1 MHKTTYRFFL
11 TSILFILYIPLKAEY
26 PLNNSTTVS
35 RSSKEIKFMV
45 GFKGGITFTQP
56 LVSQKYNVVNQ
67 IDNATAI
74 SGIKDY
80 NPLYQNIGYQYAFTA
95 LYKLTKTLDIRIEP
109 AISNYVYKYRA
120 EYSWTGTG
128 ANTDRVDMSIDHR
141 QSLNYVEIPLTL
153 RYLYGSGKMRPFVQG
168 GIFYGFLLN
177 AIKSSQ
183 KEETYTN
190 ASGTSTLNSSRET
203 GDATPVYVK
212 SRYGFNAGAGIDY
225 DLSAVYL
232 TLDIN
237 LNFGINQVIN
247 EAGRYS
253 VQQFSGGLYDVQDN
267 MRLLVPSINIGI
279 IFPLK
284 KPARSKVVC
293 EY

>member
-1 MHKTTYRFFL
+1 MLKITYRFFL
-11 TSILFILYIPLKAEY
+11 ASILLIFCIPLKAEY
-26 PLNNSTTVS
+26 PRSNSTKIS
-35 RSSKEIKFMV
+35 RSSKDIKFMV

-56 LVSQKYNVVNQ
+56 LVLQKYNIVDP
-67 IDNATAI
+67 IDNAIAQ
-74 SGIKDY
+74 SGTKAY
-80 NPLYQNIGYQYAFTA
+80 NSLFQNIGYQYAFTA
-95 LYKLTKTLDIRIEP
+95 LYKLTKAIDIRIEP
-109 AISNYVYKYRA
+109 TIANYVYKYRA
-120 EYSWTGTG
+120 DYSWTGTG
-128 ANTDRVDMSIDHR
+128 ANTDRVNMSIDHR
-141 QSLNYVEIPLTL
+141 QSLNYLEIPVTL
-153 RYLYGSGKMRPFVQG
+153 RYLYGSGRMRPFIQG
-168 GIFYGFLLN
+168 GLFYGYLLN
-177 AIKSSQ
+177 AIKSSK

-190 ASGTSTLNSSRET
+190 ASGTATLNSSRET

-212 SRYGFNAGAGIDY
+212 SRFGFNAGAGVDY
-225 DLSAVYL
+225 DLSAVHL

-237 LNFGINQVIN
+237 LNYGVNQVVN

-267 MRLLVPSINIGI
+267 LRLLVPSVNIGI